1 MLYTRTKT
9 DLFISFQKQLSQEIR
24 KLVNKNHDLS
34 ISSTVGLRIWAST
47 MLGHQAEWQDLKD
60 FARKNS
66 SLIFNGERFNMD
78 NTPSLNSSYAAI
90 FIDPESLSTGL
101 SINIK
106 KATGGN
112 ISKDSCCSII
122 KKALATSKSALLAI
136 QKKQYHYLVLSEKD
150 ISLSFDDAVF
160 FGPYD
165 KTELKERRSAIKNS
179 IKMHTSNKPLSI
191 GNDGQPFSIISDA
204 KDTPFYNLKTNAN
217 IADTLIQEI
226 TPADLIKVHEKIVF
240 NDRNLDQWLLYTAF
254 DSIYEIHQ
262 RTEDFDINN
271 WGDAPS
277 HVTEYRDW
285 IDGDSTGE
293 YASHYHHSALLLYKE
308 YQVLDRVFP
317 GVASAW
323 KRLQEKHL
331 AWVERDFGF
340 TSPYP
345 GYFYEEPDT
354 QITSNIDNIVPTIT
368 EQCPNCGNYYT
379 DAEAELAGVN
389 GVCSTKCRNEHMASF
404 MEALESDIV
413 PLDTSWADPLVE
425 NSQAV
430 SNTPAEK

>member
-9 DLFISFQKQLSQEIR
+9 DLFISFQKQLSQETR

-66 SLIFNGERFNMD
+66 SLIFNGKQSNVD
-78 NTPSLNSSYAAI
+78 NTPSLNSSYAAS
-90 FIDPESLSTGL
+90 FIDSESLSTGL
-101 SINIK
+101 SLNIK
-106 KATGGN
+106 KTTGGHV
-112 ISKDSCCSII
+112 SKDNCSLII
-122 KKALATSKSALLAI
+122 KQALATSKSGLLEI
-136 QKKQYHYLVLSEKD
+136 QKKQYQFLVLSEND
-150 ISLSFDDAVF
+150 ISLNFDDAVF

-165 KTELKERRSAIKNS
+165 KSELKDRKVAIKKS
-179 IKMHTSNKPLSI
+179 IKMHTSIKPLSI
-191 GNDGQPFSIISDA
+191 GDDGQPFCIISNA
-204 KDTPFYNLKTNAN
+204 KDTPFYTLKANAN

-240 NDRNLDQWLLYTAF
+240 NGRNLDQWV
-254 DSIYEIHQ
+254 IYGALNAIYDIHQ
-262 RTEDFDINN
+262 RSDDFDINSFGEFPSDIIQHREN
-271 WGDAPS
+271 TYEDNTGDC
-277 HVTEYRDW
+277 
-285 IDGDSTGE
+285 
-293 YASHYHHSALLLYKE
+293 ASYYHHDALLFYKE

-317 GVASAW
+317 GIASAW
-323 KRLQEKHL
+323 KRLQENHL
-331 AWVERDFGF
+331 AWVERDFGY

-345 GYFYEEPDT
+345 GSFDEEPDT
-354 QITSNIDNIVPTIT
+354 QITANIDNIVPTIT

-379 DAEAELAGVN
+379 DAEAELAGVS
-389 GVCSTKCRNEHMASF
+389 GVCSTKCGNEHMASF

-425 NSQAV
+425 NSQV
-430 SNTPAEK
+430 VGNTPPEK